1 MRNKVTAWAS
11 WAEYRNSENLAIG
24 IPRGG
29 DLPTALF
36 FPADYSIGMA
46 NLGYHYIY
54 RRLRELGVA
63 VERFFASPIPYRSV
77 ECETLLERFPVVM
90 AGISY
95 ECDVPVFAKWL
106 SGGGIPASREERNFD
121 GAPIVGAGGA
131 VTYIN
136 PLSLSGLADFIMLGD
151 ALPEMPH
158 VIEVLRRG
166 GTRESILQ
174 KLAEC
179 PSILVPEIH
188 IDSKDRFCLKTSR
201 GHDPSHC
208 CGHGNWIAAKSLFG
222 STLLV
227 ELQRGCV
234 RKCKFCTLPSC
245 FGTPR
250 QRDLKSVLDGIKH
263 AASAAYF
270 KQVGLVTPEAG
281 DYRELK
287 ELLAEL
293 DNMNKGGSY
302 ASLRGDALV
311 PEMVRAL
318 TRYGRHSLTI
328 APESGDDDLR
338 MSCGKKFNND
348 SIVEV
353 LEMARKEGVMN
364 VKLYFMIGLPNEDR
378 KSVLSISE
386 LCGRIRRETGLK
398 LTVSVSPF
406 IPKPGTEWSG
416 FNFNEA
422 GELRKKYRMIF
433 NEVRNLAGT
442 TLQSL
447 SVRDASLEYTLSWA
461 SSGISKKF
469 ADAAA
474 SGGAVKNITDCLDKM
489 EAMSELERLGL
500 IQNETKRKVGHHNDV
515 DKQKNS
521 KL

>member
-1 MRNKVTAWAS
+1 
-11 WAEYRNSENLAIG
+11 
-24 IPRGG
+24 
-29 DLPTALF
+29 
-36 FPADYSIGMA
+36 MA

-106 SGGGIPASREERNFD
+106 SCGGIPPSRKARNFD

-136 PLSLSGLADFIMLGD
+136 PLSLSGLADFIVLGD
-151 ALPEMPH
+151 GLPEMPR
-158 VIEVLRRG
+158 VIEILRRG
-166 GTRESILQ
+166 GARGSILQ

-179 PSILVPEIH
+179 RSIFVPEIH
-188 IDSKDRFCLKTSR
+188 IDSGGRFSLKTSR

-208 CGHGNWIAAKSLFG
+208 RGHGNWIAPKSLFG

-245 FGTPR
+245 FGSPR

-263 AASAAYF
+263 AAAAASF
-270 KQVGLVTPEAG
+270 EQVGLVTPEAG
-281 DYRELK
+281 DYRDLK

-293 DNMNKGGSY
+293 ENMNKGVSY
-302 ASLRGDALV
+302 ASLRVDVLAA
-311 PEMVRAL
+311 EMVRAL
-318 TRYGRHSLTI
+318 TRHGRHSLTI

-348 SIVEV
+348 LIVEV

-406 IPKPGTEWSG
+406 VPKPGTEWSG
-416 FNFNEA
+416 FSFNEA
-422 GELRKKYRMIF
+422 GELREKYRVISKAI
-433 NEVRNLAGT
+433 RNLAGT
-442 TLQSL
+442 TFQSL
-447 SVRDASLEYTLSWA
+447 SVRDALLEYTLSWA
-461 SSGISKKF
+461 SSGVSKKF
-469 ADAAA
+469 ADAAM
-474 SGGAVKNITDCLDKM
+474 SGSAIKNIAGCLNKM

-500 IQNETKRKVGHHNDV
+500 IQN
-515 DKQKNS
+515 
-521 KL
+521 